1 MYPIIFQI
9 GSFTL
14 RSYGLMAALGFLC
27 AMGILNLNRKYAKM
41 TSDQIST
48 LAFVVIAAGI
58 IGARIFYVVQYWN
71 SKFSNNWLS
80 VFRIDQ
86 GGLVYYGGF
95 FLALVVMFYYC
106 RKQKLDVLRV
116 MDIVAPG
123 LALGHAFG
131 RIGCFLNGCCF
142 GRPGGGILGVVHPIN
157 SEAFYKYGNV
167 PLHPVQLYEAGMNLM
182 IFPLL
187 FWLVRKAGAGI
198 AASSYLISYGL
209 IRFIDEF
216 FRGDHSSTFFL
227 GMTRAQTIGL
237 VIVPAGIVL
246 LIYSIR
252 RKQYDTTNSHR

>member
-41 TSDQIST
+41 TSDQVST
-48 LAFVVIAAGI
+48 LAFIVIAAGI
-58 IGARIFYVVQYWN
+58 IGARIFYVVQFWN
-71 SKFSNNWLS
+71 SKFSQNWPS

-95 FLALVVMFYYC
+95 FLASGAMFYYC
-106 RKQKLDVLRV
+106 RKQKLDILRV
-116 MDIVAPG
+116 MDIIAPG
-123 LALGHAFG
+123 LALGHTFG
-131 RIGCFLNGCCF
+131 RVGCFLNGCCF
-142 GRPGGGILGVVHPIN
+142 GRPGGGIFGVIHPVN
-157 SEAFYKYGNV
+157 SEAFYKYGNI
-167 PLHPVQLYEAGMNLM
+167 PLHPVQLYEAGMNLLL
-182 IFPLL
+182 FPLL